1 MNPITVTTTIHAP
14 LQKVWEM
21 WTSPDH
27 IKAWCHASD
36 DWTVGNVENNV
47 YVGGRFLT
55 NMRAV
60 DGSMSFDF
68 TGTYTEVLAQEKIVY
83 LMDKAPEE
91 ERNRECIVIIKA
103 ISPSETSM
111 TESFTPEST
120 NPIEMQKAGWQA
132 ILTNFKNYTEAN

>member
-1 MNPITVTTTIHAP
+1 
-14 LQKVWEM
+14 
-21 WTSPDH
+21 
-27 IKAWCHASD
+27 
-36 DWTVGNVENNV
+36 
-47 YVGGRFLT
+47 
-55 NMRAV
+55 
-60 DGSMSFDF
+60 MSFDF

-103 ISPSETSM
+103 ISPSETSI

-120 NPIEMQKAGWQA
+120 NPIEMQGAGWQA